1 MSSNILP
8 PGHADSAYLEHVVI
22 VEASERRD
30 PDGADEA
37 VGEHSQVSERLR
49 LKWSFADGS
58 R

>member
-8 PGHADSAYLEHVVI
+8 PGHAEWAYLEHVVI

-37 VGEHSQVSERLR
+37 VGGHSQVSERLR
-49 LKWSFADGS
+49 
-58 R
+58 RRIPVN